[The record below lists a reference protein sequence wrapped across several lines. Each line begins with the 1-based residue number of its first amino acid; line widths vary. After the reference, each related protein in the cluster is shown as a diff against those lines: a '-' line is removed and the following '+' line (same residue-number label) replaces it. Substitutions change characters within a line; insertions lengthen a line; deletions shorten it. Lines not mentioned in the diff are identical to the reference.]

1 MRLREETDVKDTW
14 ALEDIFP
21 SDQAWKEAVE
31 AVRERLPEYGRYR
44 GRLAESAETLWE
56 CLKLDDELGEILEK
70 IGCYASQK
78 SDQDTSVGLYQE
90 MAGQAEDLYSQTA
103 EASSFIRVEIT
114 GMGEEKIRSFM
125 EEWEPL
131 KLYERI
137 FFLIFRQK
145 AHTLSDQEE
154 ALLAASQFM
163 ADGGANAF
171 RMFNN
176 ADLTFAPV
184 IDGDGRELPLTHGT
198 YIAYMQS
205 KDRNVRRQAYEH
217 MYDAYRAFE
226 NTLAA
231 MFTAN
236 VKQHVFYSR
245 VRKYPSSMA
254 YGLSG
259 SAVPVSVYSTLIET
273 THQFLPAMY
282 RYVKLRR
289 EMLGLDHLH
298 MYDVYVPLTE
308 AGAERYTFEE
318 AKEIVARALAPMG
331 EEYLTIL
338 RQGFENRWIDVYEN
352 KGKRSGAYSSGPY
365 GVHPY
370 VLLNFNGTL
379 DDIFTLAHEM
389 GHAIHSYYSDH
400 AQPYCYAGYH
410 IFVAEVAS
418 TCNEALVTHYLLEHA
433 GSEAEKAH
441 IINHY
446 LDGFKS
452 TMYRQTMFAEFE
464 KMTHEMVERG
474 EGLTAEKLCGIY
486 HQLNELYFGEEM
498 ELDSYI
504 DMEWARIPHFY
515 TPFYVYQYA
524 TGYGAATAISRK
536 ILNGEEGI
544 IEKYRQ
550 FLKGGNSM
558 DCIDLLKLCG
568 VDMTE
573 PQPVADALT
582 VFGEYL
588 DQMENITKIRKK
600 VTEN

>member
-1 MRLREETDVKDTW
+1 MAEIRLREEIARKDTW

-21 SDQAWKEAVE
+21 SDEAWQEAAAGVK
-31 AVRERLPEYGRYR
+31 ERLAEYGRFR
-44 GRLAESAETLWE
+44 GRLAESGKTLWD
-56 CLKLDDELGEILEK
+56 CLRLDDEIGEKLER

-78 SDQDTSVGLYQE
+78 SDQDTSVGRYQE
-90 MAGQAEDLYSQTA
+90 MAGQAEDLYSQAA
-103 EASSFIRVEIT
+103 EASSFIRGEIT
-114 GMGEEKIRSFM
+114 RMGEGKVRALT

-131 KLYERI
+131 NQYGRI
-137 FFLIFRQK
+137 FYLIFREK
-145 AHTLSDQEE
+145 EHTLSDQEE
-154 ALLAASQFM
+154 ALLAASRFM

-176 ADLTFAPV
+176 ADVTFAPV
-184 IDGDGRELPLTHGT
+184 KDAEGRELPLTHGS
-198 YIAYMQS
+198 YIGYMQS
-205 KDRNVRRQAYEH
+205 KDRSLRRQAYEH
-217 MYDAYRAFE
+217 MYDAYRAYE

-231 MFTAN
+231 MFQAN
-236 VKQHVFYSR
+236 VRQHIFYSR
-245 VRKYPSSMA
+245 ARKYPSSMA

-259 SAVPVSVYSTLIET
+259 SAVPVSVYESLIET
-273 THQFLPAMY
+273 THRFLPSMY
-282 RYVKLRR
+282 RYVKLRKK
-289 EMLGLDHLH
+289 MLGLEHLH

-308 AGAERYTFEE
+308 AGSERYTFEE
-318 AKEIVARALAPMG
+318 AKEIVTQALAPMG
-331 EEYLTIL
+331 EEYLSVL

-418 TCNEALVTHYLLEHA
+418 TCNEALVTHYMLDHA
-433 GSEAEKAH
+433 GSREEKAH

-452 TMYRQTMFAEFE
+452 TMFRQTMFAEFE
-464 KMTHEMVERG
+464 KITHEMAERG
-474 EGLTAEKLCGIY
+474 EGLTAEKLCGLY
-486 HQLNELYFGEEM
+486 HRLNALYFGEEM
-498 ELDSYI
+498 ELDDRI

-536 ILNGEEGI
+536 ILNGEADMKER
-544 IEKYRQ
+544 YRQ
-550 FLKGGNSM
+550 FLQGGNSM

-568 VDMTE
+568 VDMTG

-588 DQMENITKIRKK
+588 DLLENVIK
-600 VTEN
+600 